1 MHPFV
6 ALCRDVGAATRH
18 RLTVEECAPEYQRV
32 LDYIQIHPEEHSAI
46 VQAFR
51 DSVIGTSGPSPASI
65 YLVRFCMR
73 ALKWPEIKAAAVIA
87 FNDGGNAL
95 RAQEI
100 AQLLAIYA

>member
-1 MHPFV
+1 M
-6 ALCRDVGAATRH
+6 
-18 RLTVEECAPEYQRV
+18 EECAPEYQRV
-32 LDYIQIHPEEHSAI
+32 LDYIQIHPEERSVI

-51 DSVIGTSGPSPASI
+51 DTLIGTSGPSPANI

-73 ALKWPEIKAAAVIA
+73 VLKWPEIKAAAETA
-87 FNDGGNAL
+87 YNGGGNAL